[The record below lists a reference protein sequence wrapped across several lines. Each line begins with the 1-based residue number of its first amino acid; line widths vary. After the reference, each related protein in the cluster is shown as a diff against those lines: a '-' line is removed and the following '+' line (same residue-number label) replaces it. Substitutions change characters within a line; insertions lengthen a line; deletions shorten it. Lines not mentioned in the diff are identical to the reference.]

1 MTYFTADLHLGHEGI
16 IRFCNR
22 PFDSVSE
29 MDKALILNW
38 NSRVTARDDIYIL
51 GDLFHKNKEN
61 AEDILK
67 RLKGRKHLV
76 IGNHDGWLK
85 NIDAGKYFVEVD
97 KMIELKMDGI
107 EMALCHYPLLSWPHM
122 HQGGYCIFGHIHNN
136 KEEAGWPF
144 IQANPLLLNAGVDIN
159 GFYPVPFSELV
170 MNNETF
176 KLGNQPYSE
185 NQRPYPKQQ

>member
-1 MTYFTADLHLGHEGI
+1 MYNTNMTYFTADLHLGHEGI

-22 PFDSVSE
+22 PFDSVPE

-38 NSRVTARDDIYIL
+38 NSRVTTRDDIYIL

-85 NIDAGKYFVEVD
+85 DIVAEKYFVEVD
-97 KMIELKMDGI
+97 KIIELKMDGLSSRPI
-107 EMALCHYPLLSWPHM
+107 HCFLMQAWISMASIHHARNPEMPDHLL
-122 HQGGYCIFGHIHNN
+122 Y
-136 KEEAGWPF
+136 
-144 IQANPLLLNAGVDIN
+144 V
-159 GFYPVPFSELV
+159 V
-170 MNNETF
+170 
-176 KLGNQPYSE
+176 
-185 NQRPYPKQQ
+185 R